1 MTSATAVS
9 LDEPCADIVGLAAL
23 LKASADPLRLE
34 VLKVLE
40 RDSFGVL
47 ELAAIFDVRQPSMS
61 HHLKVLAAAGLLA
74 RRREGNAIFYRR
86 HHRAP
91 CEQWHELWQALMET
105 VDSLALRDALAGR
118 IADIQAERS
127 QSARR
132 FFADNAERLRAN
144 QDLIAEYDQY
154 GPAVSDLLDA
164 IELPGSALAVEIGPG
179 AGEFLLELTRRFER
193 VVAVDTAREML
204 EKARVLTADA
214 GAANI
219 DFIHGDTTA
228 AEAAANDADCIV
240 VNMVLHHNPS
250 PAAIIGDA
258 GNLLKPGGTLLVTDL
273 CRHDQD
279 WVRQA
284 CGDLWLGFDPEDI
297 AHWAARCGLTE
308 GRSLYLALRNGF
320 GLQVRQFIK
329 TVGSSPGQPET
340 D

>member
-1 MTSATAVS
+1 MTPTAAISVEES
-9 LDEPCADIVGLAAL
+9 DADLLGLAAL

-34 VLKVLE
+34 ILKVLE

-47 ELAAIFDVRQPSMS
+47 ELATIFDVRQPSMS

-91 CEQWHELWQALMET
+91 GAQFHALWSSLMNA
-105 VDSLALRDALAGR
+105 VDALPLREDLAAR

-127 QSARR
+127 LSARR
-132 FFADNAERLRAN
+132 FFAANVDRLRAN
-144 QDLIAEYDQY
+144 QDLIAEFSQY
-154 GPAVSDLLDA
+154 GPALRDLLEA
-164 IELPGSALAVEIGPG
+164 VRLPGNGLAVEIGPG
-179 AGEFLLELTRRFER
+179 AGEFLPELAGRFER
-193 VVAVDTAREML
+193 IVAVDTASEML
-204 EKARVLTADA
+204 DRARALIEET
-214 GAANI
+214 GAANVE
-219 DFIHGDTTA
+219 FIHGDTTM
-228 AEAAANDADCIV
+228 AAAAMNNVDCIV

-250 PAAIIGDA
+250 PAAIISDCA
-258 GNLLKPGGTLLVTDL
+258 DMLRTGGTLLVTDL
-273 CRHDQD
+273 CHHDQD

-297 AHWAARCGLTE
+297 THWAGRCGLTA

-320 GLQVRQFIK
+320 GLQVRQFIRTAGDPPGE
-329 TVGSSPGQPET
+329 TVA